1 MAKEGEGTYSTSK
14 GVFHVSGD
22 LAEFFNEHVLDANSH
37 FKQQARQS
45 EMVDAATV
53 LLRMAAKLDV
63 NDEHGHDTP
72 ERFVIM
78 LQELTT
84 PTPIKWKT
92 FNNDGTDEMIIERDI
107 PFVSLCNHHV
117 IPFFGVAH
125 IGYVPGEKLVG
136 LSKLARVVQHFAHGL
151 QLQER
156 LTKQVAEFLE
166 DGLAPRGLAVVLEAE
181 HMCMTI
187 RGVKSPGTKTYTA
200 SMTGVFNDHART
212 AKAEFLNRIGG

>member
-1 MAKEGEGTYSTSK
+1 MAKEGEGTWSTGSN
-14 GVFHVSGD
+14 F
-22 LAEFFNEHVLDANSH
+22 LVLGPDAQRLLDDITMPNDH
-37 FKQQARQS
+37 FKQQAERS
-45 EMVDAATV
+45 EMIDAATV

-63 NDEHGHDTP
+63 NDEHGHETP
-72 ERFVIM
+72 ERFVTM

-125 IGYVPGEKLVG
+125 VGYIPGEKLVG

-156 LTKQVAEFLE
+156 LTKQIAEFLE
-166 DGLAPRGLAVVLEAE
+166 EGLSPRGLAVVLEAE